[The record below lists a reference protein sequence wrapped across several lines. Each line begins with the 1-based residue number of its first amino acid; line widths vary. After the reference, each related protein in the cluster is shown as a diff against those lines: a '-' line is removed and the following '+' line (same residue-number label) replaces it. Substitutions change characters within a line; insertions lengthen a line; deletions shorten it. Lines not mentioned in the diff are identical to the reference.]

1 MYTIRANSNRV
12 AYGVKRYTLDTI
24 EDLKRLNISSAYPG
38 STAFII
44 QTSTRYML
52 NNKRQWIKVASSTGG
67 GSGGGNEDEDYDGG
81 SIDGTDPD
89 NPGGSDTDNDGYY
102 DGGSIDGS
110 DPGMN
115 DYDGGSIDGTDP
127 N

>member
-1 MYTIRANSNRV
+1 MYTIRANSNRI

-24 EDLKRLNISSAYPG
+24 EDLKQLNISSAYPG

-44 QTSTRYML
+44 ENSTRYIL
-52 NNKRQWIKVASSTGG
+52 NNKRQWIKVASSTNGG
-67 GSGGGNEDEDYDGG
+67 NSGGGNEDGDYDGG

-89 NPGGSDTDNDGYY
+89 NPGDSGDGY
-102 DGGSIDGS
+102 
-110 DPGMN
+110 
-115 DYDGGSIDGTDP
+115 YDGGSIDGTDP

>member
-1 MYTIRANSNRV
+1 MKNKALKKGGYLSLYTIRANSNKL

-44 QTSTRYML
+44 ETSTRYML
-52 NNKRQWIKVASSTGG
+52 NNKRQWVKIASASGG
-67 GSGGGNEDEDYDGG
+67 SSGGGNTGDEDYDGG
-81 SIDGTDPD
+81 SIDGTDP
-89 NPGGSDTDNDGYY
+89 NGPGAPDDGEDGY
-102 DGGSIDGS
+102 
-110 DPGMN
+110 
-115 DYDGGSIDGTDP
+115 YDGGSIDGTDP